1 MCNRC
6 PNGHLLY
13 FIILL
18 ISLIEGTPLLYA
30 KLIQNKAT
38 IKVLI
43 DSLFIYSLIKTKMK
57 TIKMFLI
64 LLLITVVVIITK
76 VTSIHTCIDLLHEM
90 CDGICECDGMEC
102 IIH

>member
-1 MCNRC
+1 M
-6 PNGHLLY
+6 LSAAV
-13 FIILL
+13 
-18 ISLIEGTPLLYA
+18 SLIEGTPLLYA

-64 LLLITVVVIITK
+64 LLLITVVILITK
-76 VTSIHTCIDLLHEM
+76 VTNSHICTDLSHNT
-90 CDGICECDGMEC
+90 CDGVCECDGMEC
-102 IIH
+102 IY